1 MTDKK
6 KKGPGRPRKHVSY
19 DVPKD
24 ELAAAR
30 QKAYRAQKKK
40 RIVEIQRKVGR
51 LEQEVIT
58 MSKTDKKI
66 SPEMQAIHEDIQA
79 PWVKYT
85 ESELMEMD
93 DSQLERIRAVLINR
107 LMNPFGN
114 PLTQALE
121 RVIMPSVDRE
131 FDSRGLDLKKPPKE
145 IAEEGLSKPAEDV
158 TPKTDMQISQ
168 YLERLE
174 AEGVDI
180 SSIKDHVVP
189 SSMEYRKE
197 ESPLHW
203 KNVTVG
209 HRIQP
214 LFDTFQQM
222 ILLYNVEAELSRR
235 KREMALDSDVEQLE
249 KRIEELEK
257 SLVDERTREVKRSYA
272 RKMEDYARRT
282 EKKDIIKKSPKKKT
296 KGGE

>member
-6 KKGPGRPRKHVSY
+6 KKGPGRPRKYASY
-19 DVPKD
+19 DVHET
-24 ELAAAR
+24 ELPAKR
-30 QKAYRAQKKK
+30 QKAYRARKKQK
-40 RIVEIQRKVGR
+40 IVEIQRKVGR

-58 MSKTDKKI
+58 MSKTDNKI

-114 PLTQALE
+114 PLAQALE

-131 FDSRGLDLKKPPKE
+131 FHSRGIDLKKPPKE
-145 IAEEGLSKPAEDV
+145 IAEKGLSKPAEDV

-180 SSIKDHVVP
+180 SSIKDPVVP

-197 ESPLHW
+197 ESPLLW
-203 KNVTVG
+203 KNVTAG

-222 ILLYNVEAELSRR
+222 ILLYNIESELSRR

-257 SLVDERTREVKRSYA
+257 SLVDERTREVKRVYA
-272 RKMEDYARRT
+272 KKMEDYSRRT
-282 EKKDIIKKSPKKKT
+282 EKKDDDRDVSKK
-296 KGGE
+296 ED